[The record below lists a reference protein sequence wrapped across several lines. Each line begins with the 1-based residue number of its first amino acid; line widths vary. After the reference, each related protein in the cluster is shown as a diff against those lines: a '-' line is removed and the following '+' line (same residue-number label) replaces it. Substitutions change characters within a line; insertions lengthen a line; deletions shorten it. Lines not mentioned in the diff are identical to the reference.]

1 MFYNVCFTIRT
12 GFNSEAVPFESV
24 PLMSLPNSIRERER
38 VYADAAALAV
48 SVLRSPGAQ
57 ASVCKIESTS
67 MPDAG

>member
-1 MFYNVCFTIRT
+1 
-12 GFNSEAVPFESV
+12 
-24 PLMSLPNSIRERER
+24 MSLPNGIRERER